1 MAQGRKSAAA
11 LEALLQVQD
20 DHAGIRELA
29 AEILSCCDRAL
40 AALHGKPAGRK
51 KRKLGPQSA
60 ATETTRHKRRTRT
73 TSGETAA
80 ATRVE
85 RKQNWDDGFVWTK
98 YGQKDIRGSNH
109 PRHYFRCA
117 YTLDAGGCPA
127 RRQVQRSEEHDPPL
141 YVLTYFADHTC
152 CHGAEAAFA
161 ALDDV
166 KILDF
171 GCVGSRSPRPDD
183 GDARKTSLSEEL
195 PAEVAKVE
203 PPAEVAKVESTPL
216 PDMRPAGKV
225 AELSSSTDEIH
236 CSSSWESAAVCSD
249 WDFFGNC
256 SFDYVGEFFD
266 VEDIF
271 VPIACFT
278 CANALLPSVK
288 H

>member
-1 MAQGRKSAAA
+1 MAALVTPAARVSELMAQGRKSAAA

-20 DHAGIRELA
+20 DHTGIRELA
-29 AEILSCCDRAL
+29 AEILCCCDRAL
-40 AALHGKPAGRK
+40 AALHSKAGRK
-51 KRKLGPQSA
+51 KRKLGPHGT
-60 ATETTRHKRRTRT
+60 ATQTTRPKRRTRT
-73 TSGETAA
+73 TVGGETAA

-85 RKQNWDDGFVWTK
+85 RKKNWDDGFVWTK

-127 RRQVQRSEEHDPPL
+127 RRQVQRSEEQDPPL

-171 GCVGSRSPRPDD
+171 GSVGSRSPRPDD
-183 GDARKTSLSEEL
+183 GDAPSGKTSRSEEL
-195 PAEVAKVE
+195 PAEA
-203 PPAEVAKVESTPL
+203 AKVESTPL
-216 PDMRPAGKV
+216 PDMRPAGTV
-225 AELSSSTDEIH
+225 PELSSSTDDIH
-236 CSSSWESAAVCSD
+236 YCSSAGTCSD

-256 SFDYVGEFFD
+256 SFDYVSDFFD
-266 VEDIF
+266 VEDI
-271 VPIACFT
+271 
-278 CANALLPSVK
+278 ALYR
-288 H
+288 

>member
-1 MAQGRKSAAA
+1 MAALVTPAARVSELMAQGRKSAAA

-20 DHAGIRELA
+20 DHAGIREIT
-29 AEILSCCDRAL
+29 AEILCCGDRAL
-40 AALHGKPAGRK
+40 AALDGKPGRK
-51 KRKLGPQSA
+51 KRKLGPHGA
-60 ATETTRHKRRTRT
+60 AALTTRPKRTRT

-98 YGQKDIRGSNH
+98 YGQKDIRGSDH

-117 YTLDAGGCPA
+117 DYTLDAGGCPA
-127 RRQVQRSEEHDPPL
+127 RRQVQRSEEQDPPL

-171 GCVGSRSPRPDD
+171 GSVGSRSPRPDD
-183 GDARKTSLSEEL
+183 GDAPSGKTSRSEEL
-195 PAEVAKVE
+195 
-203 PPAEVAKVESTPL
+203 PAEVAKVESTPL

-225 AELSSSTDEIH
+225 AELSSSTDDIH
-236 CSSSWESAAVCSD
+236 YCSSSWESAAVCCD

-256 SFDYVGEFFD
+256 SFDYVSEFFD
-266 VEDIF
+266 VEDI
-271 VPIACFT
+271 
-278 CANALLPSVK
+278 ALYR
-288 H
+288 

>member
-1 MAQGRKSAAA
+1 MATLVTPAARASELMAQGRKSAAA

-29 AEILSCCDRAL
+29 AEILCCCDRAL
-40 AALHGKPAGRK
+40 AALHGKPGRK

-60 ATETTRHKRRTRT
+60 ATETTQTKRRTRA
-73 TSGETAA
+73 SSRETAA
-80 ATRVE
+80 TPTRVE
-85 RKQNWDDGFVWTK
+85 TKQNWDDGFVWTK
-98 YGQKDIRGSNH
+98 YGQKHIRGSDH

-117 YTLDAGGCPA
+117 DYTLDAGGCPA

-152 CHGAEAAFA
+152 CHGGEAAFA

-171 GCVGSRSPRPDD
+171 GSVGSRSPRPDD
-183 GDARKTSLSEEL
+183 GDDPSGKTSLSEEL
-195 PAEVAKVE
+195 
-203 PPAEVAKVESTPL
+203 PAEVAKVESTPL

-225 AELSSSTDEIH
+225 AELSSSTDDIH

-256 SFDYVGEFFD
+256 SFDYVSEFFD
-266 VEDIF
+266 VEDI
-271 VPIACFT
+271 
-278 CANALLPSVK
+278 ALYR
-288 H
+288 

>member
-1 MAQGRKSAAA
+1 MAALVTPAARVSELMAQGRKSAAA

-29 AEILSCCDRAL
+29 AEIRCCCDRAL
-40 AALHGKPAGRK
+40 AALHGKAGRK
-51 KRKLGPQSA
+51 KRKLGPLST
-60 ATETTRHKRRTRT
+60 ATQTTRPKRRTRT

-98 YGQKDIRGSNH
+98 YGQKDIRGSDH

-127 RRQVQRSEEHDPPL
+127 RRHVQRSEEHDPPL

-152 CHGAEAAFA
+152 CHGAEVAFA

-171 GCVGSRSPRPDD
+171 GSVCSRSPRPDD
-183 GDARKTSLSEEL
+183 GDAPGDSRRSSQPRWPKSSQRLCQTCG
-195 PAEVAKVE
+195 
-203 PPAEVAKVESTPL
+203 
-216 PDMRPAGKV
+216 RRGKWR
-225 AELSSSTDEIH
+225 S
-236 CSSSWESAAVCSD
+236 
-249 WDFFGNC
+249 
-256 SFDYVGEFFD
+256 
-266 VEDIF
+266 
-271 VPIACFT
+271 
-278 CANALLPSVK
+278 
-288 H
+288 